1 MRKQVLECTLCHME
15 ADLASVNLFMVK
27 GILDMIGIDNFV
39 AYAEAYADKPDNW
52 KDDWL
57 EITREDGYVAHI
69 CPQCRGQ
76 IMTAVNY
83 QLLKISNR

>member
-15 ADLASVNLFMVK
+15 ADIATINLFRVK
-27 GILDMIGIDNFV
+27 GILDMIGIDNFMPLS
-39 AYAEAYADKPDNW
+39 KQSDNWEPKSW

-69 CPQCRGQ
+69 CPQCRSQ
-76 IMTAVNY
+76 IMTAVSY
-83 QLLKISNR
+83 RLLKI